1 MSTYHA
7 NNKLDAIAVIII
19 TVIGSI
25 LIQYIKGSNHWLL
38 FVYVYFICIIYLI
51 SILNSMMTLLV
62 IVQEF
67 QMTLFSELQAVCNP

>member
-25 LIQYIKGSNHWLL
+25 LIQYIKGSNNWLL